1 MRQNRVREL
10 RETRG
15 WSVRELA
22 EKAGLSHGYVVRIEN
37 LERGLSV
44 PIAEKL
50 AKALEQPVGNVLGLS
65 NTEPDK
71 AVIRGFAEEAE
82 PFAVDKSS
90 PVVVRNQ
97 AKDHVYAYRVKGNT
111 LNALRISA
119 GDIVFVNI
127 SQEAVDAIKPLDC
140 VLVQHYNAMAAV
152 TLLRQFVPPSLLIT
166 NSTDTNERPLALDR
180 DDIAIKGV
188 IVGTY
193 TTPYMRGG

>member
-1 MRQNRVREL
+1 MMAGQSVLISMPLAASSADARTEMQKYQRSREL
-10 RETRG
+10 
-15 WSVRELA
+15 
-22 EKAGLSHGYVVRIEN
+22 
-37 LERGLSV
+37 
-44 PIAEKL
+44 
-50 AKALEQPVGNVLGLS
+50 LEQ
-65 NTEPDK
+65 K
-71 AVIRGFAEEAE
+71 F
-82 PFAVDKSS
+82 
-90 PVVVRNQ
+90 
-97 AKDHVYAYRVKGNT
+97 
-111 LNALRISA
+111 
-119 GDIVFVNI
+119 I